1 MRARAI
7 ALSTENPRESTPLLT
22 SRQGTDNILN
32 VATDYLR
39 VLLMTAS
46 GDLDDA
52 RSLLDRL
59 RADMPLN
66 IPLHLAEVDLYLR
79 AKQLD
84 SANALI
90 DEALLINPGNY
101 PPMMKKADIMIAI
114 NRPEVASQLLTEV
127 TDAKPLNDAAWY
139 QLAEARGL
147 AGDIIGVH
155 QARAEYF
162 LLNGDLERAEK
173 QLSYAQPLARQNFQL
188 SERIRN
194 RLDEIR
200 DLIDELSR

>member
-1 MRARAI
+1 
-7 ALSTENPRESTPLLT
+7 
-22 SRQGTDNILN
+22 
-32 VATDYLR
+32 
-39 VLLMTAS
+39 
-46 GDLDDA
+46 
-52 RSLLDRL
+52 
-59 RADMPLN
+59 MPLN

-101 PPMMKKADIMIAI
+101 PLMMKKADIMIAI

-155 QARAEYF
+155 QAESRILLTQWGFRAGRETIVICTT
-162 LLNGDLERAEK
+162 AC
-173 QLSYAQPLARQNFQL
+173 S
-188 SERIRN
+188 S
-194 RLDEIR
+194 
-200 DLIDELSR
+200 ELSVE